1 MHATLAPHSPLF
13 LLCKGHCTCSR
24 LSNPYNVASRAA
36 CIIGV
41 HGNLTPIISTALL
54 ATLAPHSPL
63 FLLCKGYC
71 TCSRLS
77 NPYNIANE
85 AACIIIGVHGNLTPI
100 ISTAL
105 LATLAL
111 HSPLFLLCIGHYTCS
126 RLSNPYNVASIA
138 CCIIGVH
145 GNLTPIISTAL
156 HATLAPHSPLFLLCK
171 GRCTCSRLSNPYNVA
186 SIACCIIGVHGNLTP
201 IISTALRATLAPHSL
216 LFLLCKG
223 HCTCLRLSNPYNV
236 ASIACCIIGVH
247 GNQTPIISTAVRAS
261 SALHSPL
268 TISAIGHK
276 REVPKTNYVGHGAW
290 ELVLVGIHASELVLV
305 GIHAQPCDK
314 NIFICIGFCY
324 QLVLGKLLCLAIG
337 LWVNEID
344 SNCCAFLL
352 PPTAP
357 PPRTKVIGDPVARFA
372 RPFESRPG
380 DSVRREVFRQLAAH
394 PKAASMSGWAPPASL
409 LPVTPPHGYLTRTM

>member
-1 MHATLAPHSPLF
+1 MHATLAPYSPLF

-156 HATLAPHSPLFLLCK
+156 
-171 GRCTCSRLSNPYNVA
+171 
-186 SIACCIIGVHGNLTP
+186 
-201 IISTALRATLAPHSL
+201 RATLAPHSL

-247 GNQTPIISTAVRAS
+247 GNLTPIISTAVRAS

-357 PPRTKVIGDPVARFA
+357 PPHTKVIGDPVARFA